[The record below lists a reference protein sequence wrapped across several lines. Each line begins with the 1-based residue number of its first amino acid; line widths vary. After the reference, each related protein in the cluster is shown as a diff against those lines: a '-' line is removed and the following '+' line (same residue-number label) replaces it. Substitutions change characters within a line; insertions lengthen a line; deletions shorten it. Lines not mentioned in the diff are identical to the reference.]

1 MMKRKTTRWPISR
14 NLREVERNDKD
25 ASKPVARH
33 FNLPNNSKQNMVICC
48 LSLKKKL
55 IFQIGILNPHRSN
68 ERFSF
73 NQFIL
78 GFLVTTHIPNHIFN
92 PQSLPSPWRRANA
105 RNVSFLTLYG
115 SQCTLSTQLIILN
128 YPAILS
134 YQRITTVTS
143 ETYPLFLYNRNEQT
157 ETYLLL
163 TSFFSVRTAS
173 YGTSFF
179 FRPIYGPRFTL
190 GPSIRA
196 GKTRTVSYSTP
207 SNSVSERFLVGLSAV
222 SAFPINISAKILVR
236 CACSGFL

>member
-1 MMKRKTTRWPISR
+1 MMNRKTTRWPISR

-33 FNLPNNSKQNMVICC
+33 FNLLNNSKQNMVICC

-115 SQCTLSTQLIILN
+115 GQYTLSTQLIILN

-134 YQRITTVTS
+134 HQRITS
-143 ETYPLFLYNRNEQT
+143 YFRNLPSFFIQHNEQT

-163 TSFFSVRTAS
+163 NSFFSVGTAS

-179 FRPIYGPRFTL
+179 PPDL
-190 GPSIRA
+190 WPSLHAWAIN
-196 GKTRTVSYSTP
+196 P
-207 SNSVSERFLVGLSAV
+207 SEKNEDRD
-222 SAFPINISAKILVR
+222 I
-236 CACSGFL
+236 